1 MKNKKW
7 IYKALAIVLGV
18 TAGVGS
24 FGACS
29 CANEG
34 EIPVSLPNYAAT
46 SEIDIIGYVNPTNG
60 DYKFEG
66 VPMNDG
72 VDHRTVERFQEY
84 TDAGFNIAFAR
95 YDSALPAETTKETW
109 ATSDTKIFCD
119 KAYESG
125 IRKILITDLYFD
137 GLVEYKDGALIGT
150 DETARYRTQ
159 EEMDADIAERLSIY
173 KDTLGFYGVIMLDE
187 PVYADFDN
195 YALVY
200 KSVKRALPDV
210 FVYHN
215 LHYASRNGL
224 NVNRFV
230 DADEWTAEH
239 GKAPT
244 LGEAYRHYLHTFLEK
259 TGAENLSVDIYPF
272 KDRPDDRL
280 TTYFSNMQILREACD
295 AYGAELALTM
305 QSICYTQGET
315 VPYRVVNK
323 SDMWLQMNTA
333 LGFGA
338 TSVQYYTYFPYPSY
352 RSDSTSIGNFIDRDG
367 NKTSVYYN
375 GQAVNNAV
383 RKFDEVL
390 LNYQF
395 QGAKMYL
402 NSVVQNGSA
411 SMYVGSDE
419 MALKNDW
426 EHTLL
431 KNLTLDNDALFTT
444 ELKDEENGL
453 YMYMIMNAID
463 SLFAQNGKM
472 RYTDCTFTAEFTG
485 YDYVAEF
492 DCGEL
497 RYVKLDNG
505 KYTKSLSSGYAVYLI
520 PLKA

>member
-1 MKNKKW
+1 MRNKW
-7 IYKALAIVLGV
+7 YKSLAITLSLIMVS
-18 TAGVGS
+18 T
-24 FGACS
+24 FGACAS
-29 CANEG
+29 CKETET
-34 EIPVSLPNYAAT
+34 EIPVSLPDYGQSAELN
-46 SEIDIIGYVNPTNG
+46 IIGYVNPTNG
-60 DYKFEG
+60 DYKLEG

-72 VDHRTVERFQEY
+72 EDYRTVERFTEY
-84 TDAGFNIAFAR
+84 QDAGFNVAFAR
-95 YDSALPAETTKETW
+95 YDSALPAETTAETFGQ
-109 ATSDTKIFCD
+109 TDTKFFCD

-125 IRKILITDLYFD
+125 IKKILLTDLYFD
-137 GLVEYKDGALIGT
+137 GLVEYKDGDLIGN

-159 EEMDADIAERLSIY
+159 EEMDVDIAKRLAIY
-173 KDTLGFYGVIMLDE
+173 KDVPGFYGVIMLDE

-200 KSVKRALPDV
+200 KSVKKALPDV

-230 DADEWTAEH
+230 DVAEWTLEH
-239 GKAPT
+239 GKEPT
-244 LGEAYRHYLHTFLEK
+244 LGEAYSHYLHTFLEK

-272 KDRPDDRL
+272 KDLPDDRL
-280 TTYFSNMQILREACD
+280 QSYFSNMQILREACD
-295 AYGAELALTM
+295 AYGAELSLTM

-375 GQAVNNAV
+375 GQAVNSAV

-390 LNYQF
+390 LNYKF
-395 QGAKMYL
+395 QGSKIYL
-402 NSVVQNGSA
+402 GEVIQNGSA
-411 SMYVGSDE
+411 NMYVGPES
-419 MALKNDW
+419 MPFKNEY

-431 KNLTLDNDALFTT
+431 QSLTLDNDALLTT
-444 ELKDEENGL
+444 ELKDEKNGL

-472 RYTDCTFTAEFTG
+472 RYTDCTFTAEFPG

-497 RYVKLDNG
+497 TYVKLDNG
-505 KYTKSLSSGYAVYLI
+505 KYTKSLSSGYAVYLV
-520 PLKA
+520 PLKV